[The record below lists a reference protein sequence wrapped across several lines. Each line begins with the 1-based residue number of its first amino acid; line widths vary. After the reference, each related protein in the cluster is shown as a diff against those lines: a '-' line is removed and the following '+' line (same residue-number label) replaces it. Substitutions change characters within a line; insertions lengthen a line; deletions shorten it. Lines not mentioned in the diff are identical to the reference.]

1 MKLKGLTLRI
11 ASGFTA
17 GALMASA
24 SSTGAL
30 ANDFTAITQNMT
42 DSTQTLPN
50 LLATVAYIGGAGL
63 GIAGIYKLKQHVD
76 APQQTPMKDGLV
88 RLGAGGGL
96 LALPIVLEAMAET
109 VGVGGTNPTEV
120 ISGAVNTV
128 SF

>member
-1 MKLKGLTLRI
+1 MKLKNLTLRI

-17 GALMASA
+17 GALVASA
-24 SSTGAL
+24 ATDAH
-30 ANDFTAITQNMT
+30 ANDFTNVTQNIT
-42 DSTQTLPN
+42 DSSADLPN
-50 LLATVAYIGGAGL
+50 LLATVAYVGGAGL

-96 LALPIVLEAMAET
+96 LALPIVLEAMSET
-109 VGVGGTNPTEV
+109 IGSGGTTPTETLT
-120 ISGAVNTV
+120 GVNTM

>member
-1 MKLKGLTLRI
+1 MLMKKISLRI

-24 SSTGAL
+24 SSTDAH
-30 ANDFTAITQNMT
+30 ANDFTNITQNIT
-42 DSTQTLPN
+42 DSSADLPN
-50 LLATVAYIGGAGL
+50 LLATVAYVGGAGL
-63 GIAGIYKLKQHVD
+63 GIAGIYKLKNHVD

-96 LALPIVLEAMAET
+96 LSLPIVLEAMSQTIGA
-109 VGVGGTNPTEV
+109 GGATPTETLTN
-120 ISGAVNTV
+120 INTM